1 MQGLDPMQK
10 MWASLWGIGI
20 MVAAALLISFVR
32 LKLNGVWR
40 FLLSIVAFVLLLVG
54 MFLGFIAIV

>member
-1 MQGLDPMQK
+1 MHGLDPMQK

-20 MVAAALLISFVR
+20 MVFAALLISFVR
-32 LKLNGVWR
+32 LKLRGVLR
-40 FLLSIVAFVLLLVG
+40 FLLSLLAFALLLVG

>member
-32 LKLNGVWR
+32 LKLRGILR
-40 FLLSIVAFVLLLVG
+40 LLLSIIAFVLLIIG

>member
-20 MVAAALLISFVR
+20 MVFAALLISFVR
-32 LKLNGVWR
+32 LKLRGVLR
-40 FLLSIVAFVLLLVG
+40 FLLSLLAFALLLVG

>member
-10 MWASLWGIGI
+10 MWASLWGIGF
-20 MVAAALLISFVR
+20 MVVAALLISFVR
-32 LKLNGVWR
+32 LKLRGVLR
-40 FLLSIVAFVLLLVG
+40 LLLSLIAFVLLIVG

>member
-20 MVAAALLISFVR
+20 MVLAALLISFVR
-32 LKLNGVWR
+32 LKLRGILR
-40 FLLSIVAFVLLLVG
+40 FLLSLIAFALLLIG

>member
-20 MVAAALLISFVR
+20 MVGAALLISFVR
-32 LKLNGVWR
+32 LKLRGVLR
-40 FLLSIVAFVLLLVG
+40 LLLSIIAFVLLLVG